1 MGGTTSFG
9 PTSGDRLDR
18 LELSAVSVK
27 TDPAICIQ
35 LELNVRRR
43 RRRIK
48 DGRCCHDDTYR
59 LRYII
64 RETKGSNNSLI
75 ERIRMMAQLYFFRE
89 GKQRIQS
96 KKTSNKNESTES
108 SVDPAIFAALYW
120 RHYSK
125 STTLRGITIRRSLS
139 VIEKGNG
146 LQF

>member
-1 MGGTTSFG
+1 
-9 PTSGDRLDR
+9 
-18 LELSAVSVK
+18 
-27 TDPAICIQ
+27 
-35 LELNVRRR
+35 
-43 RRRIK
+43 
-48 DGRCCHDDTYR
+48 
-59 LRYII
+59 
-64 RETKGSNNSLI
+64 
-75 ERIRMMAQLYFFRE
+75 MMAQLYFFRE